1 MFAHYCRTTVS
12 LKCKNTAVIEI
23 CTESYTFSFIYYIY
37 DVSVNYKFT
46 MQKADLTPTH
56 SVI

>member
-23 CTESYTFSFIYYIY
+23 CTESYTFIYIY